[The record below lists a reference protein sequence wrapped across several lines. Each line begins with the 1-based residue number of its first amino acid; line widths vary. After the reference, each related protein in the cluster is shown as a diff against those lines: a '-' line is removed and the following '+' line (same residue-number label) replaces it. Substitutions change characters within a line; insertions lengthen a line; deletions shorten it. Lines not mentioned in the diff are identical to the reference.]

1 MNRASVLFAFT
12 ILLIC
17 IGGCSSE
24 GDRINDPAGSQ
35 SGDKEFSLQHPG
47 HLAIDEMDEPLDD
60 SAQLDIKPGSF
71 PNPINLN
78 SHGKLPA
85 ALLGSSTFDIGN
97 VDVSSLLLEGIAPV
111 RTKVEDMDADGYDD
125 LILKFLTGDIF
136 NALDA
141 PVPGDVITLKLTGVM
156 SDGNQFFAEDDV
168 VVVGQ
173 PATPDFLL
181 PETPDAL
188 MANFQAAYENMSYDG
203 LRELLHPDFMMVLQQ
218 GTIDEF
224 PDLGT
229 TLDLNEELRIHDR
242 MFSGL
247 NVEDPEGNFVP
258 GVKNIVFS
266 SFRRLDTWLISPPD
280 DIFPKTEWAP
290 FEVDILFD
298 RGQEFSTLK
307 VEGIVKIYVK
317 SRELVY
323 KGKTHRY
330 YQMNGQV
337 DLTGYGKKSEVA
349 SWGSTKA
356 LFR

>member
-1 MNRASVLFAFT
+1 MTRASVLFAFT

-24 GDRINDPAGSQ
+24 GDRINDPANSQ
-35 SGDKEFSLQHPG
+35 SGEKEFSLQRPDHRS
-47 HLAIDEMDEPLDD
+47 LEEMDEPLDA

-71 PNPINLN
+71 PNSLN
-78 SHGKLPA
+78 PNSNGKLPA
-85 ALLGSSTFDIGN
+85 ALLGSSTFDISN
-97 VDVSSLLLEGIAPV
+97 VDVSSLLLEGVAPV
-111 RTKVEDMDADGYDD
+111 RTRVEDVDADGYDD
-125 LILKFLTGDIF
+125 LVLKFLTGDLCD
-136 NALDA
+136 ALGK
-141 PVPGDVITLKLTGVM
+141 PVPGDVLTLKLTGGM
-156 SDGNQFFAEDDV
+156 SDGNQFFAEDDIM
-168 VVVGQ
+168 VVGK

-188 MANFQAAYENMSYDG
+188 MNNFQTAYENMSYDG
-203 LRELLHPDFMMVLQQ
+203 LRELLHPDFLMVLQQ
-218 GTIDEF
+218 GTIEEF

-229 TLDLNEELRIHDR
+229 TLDLDEELRIHDR

-266 SFRRLDTWLISPPD
+266 SFRRLDTWQPTASD
-280 DIFPKTEWAP
+280 DIFLNVEWAP
-290 FEVDILFD
+290 YEVDILFD
-298 RGQEFSTLK
+298 RGQGFSTLK
-307 VEGIVKIYVK
+307 VEGIVKFYVK

-330 YQMNGQV
+330 YQMIGQV
-337 DLTGYGKKSEVA
+337 DLTGYGNKTEVG

-356 LFR
+356 LYR